1 MLVSCF
7 PRYGGTRKCKQ
18 HNPIFQQFG
27 PNMPDFIRRRIVTF
41 CLFLLVFS
49 MVVDW
54 WPFVLVVDK
63 INIYINEHS
72 KTNQN
77 NTI

>member
-1 MLVSCF
+1 
-7 PRYGGTRKCKQ
+7 
-18 HNPIFQQFG
+18 
-27 PNMPDFIRRRIVTF
+27 MPDFIRRRIVTF